1 MRSSIYLKN
10 NFKSQIKIYNHY
22 SLLIKKAHS
31 GGASPKKIKKASP
44 NKARSGEA
52 IPKEIDYL
60 LDYLYLCVINNKDP
74 LIHLIS
80 I

>member
-10 NFKSQIKIYNHY
+10 NFKSQIKLYNHY
-22 SLLIKKAHS
+22 SVLIKNSDKKV
-31 GGASPKKIKKASP
+31 SPKKIP
-44 NKARSGEA
+44 NK

-74 LIHLIS
+74 EIHLIS